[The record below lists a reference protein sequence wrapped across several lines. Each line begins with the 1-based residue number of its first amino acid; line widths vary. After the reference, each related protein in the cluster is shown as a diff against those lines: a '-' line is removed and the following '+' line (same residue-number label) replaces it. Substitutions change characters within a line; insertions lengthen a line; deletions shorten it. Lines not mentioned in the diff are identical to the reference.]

1 MKVWKS
7 SLNSEENIP
16 FQKRKIIGEIF
27 IEIKINFTTP
37 VKKFELMKHF
47 QKTQ

>member
-1 MKVWKS
+1 MQVWKS

-16 FQKRKIIGEIF
+16 FQKIKIKREIFVVIKII
-27 IEIKINFTTP
+27 FTTP